1 LSGEFG
7 VLVEIKRLNM
17 KNFKQLKVWQSGMDI
32 VELIYSLTKHL
43 PKEEK
48 YGLISQLNRAAVSIP
63 SNISEGSSR
72 DSKKEYKYF
81 IQIALGS
88 CFELETQLL
97 IVERLSLCQYD
108 LSILKQMVDEEQ
120 KMLMSFIRKLGS

>member
-1 LSGEFG
+1 
-7 VLVEIKRLNM
+7 M
-17 KNFKQLKVWQSGMDI
+17 KNFKQLMVWQNGMDI

-43 PKEEK
+43 PTEEK

>member
-1 LSGEFG
+1 M
-7 VLVEIKRLNM
+7 EIVT
-17 KNFKQLKVWQSGMDI
+17 QVYEI
-32 VELIYSLTKHL
+32 TKSF
-43 PKEEK
+43 PEEEK
-48 YGLISQLNRAAVSIP
+48 YGLVSQINRAAVSIP

-97 IVERLSLCQYD
+97 IVERLKITRLNLD
-108 LSILKQMVDEEQ
+108 ALKQLVDEEQ
-120 KMLMSFIRKLGS
+120 KMLMSFIKKLNL